1 MRILLTGA
9 SGQVG
14 GALRVPL
21 GAIGTVAAVDR
32 SQLDLSL
39 PATIP
44 SVLSEV
50 APDLIINPAAYT
62 AVDRA
67 EDEVGIAHRVNAEA
81 PGQIAAW
88 ARTRDIPL
96 IHFSTDYVFDGSGD
110 RPWREHDPTGPLSVY
125 GASKLAGEVAIR
137 QAQGPHLIVR
147 TSWVYAAQGT
157 NFLNTIARL
166 SRERSELRIVADQ
179 IGAPTPARVI
189 AHIVTTIV
197 NRCRSDLPAHLA
209 DVGGIINVAASG
221 ETSWYRLATAIV
233 DRLRARGD
241 RVQVER
247 IVPIRTQDYFAK
259 ARRPLN
265 SRLDLTRL
273 SRHFGIVPPSWERA
287 LEAELVHTSMTAPGT
302 GSSSDGTS

>member
-14 GALRVPL
+14 SALRAPL
-21 GAIGTVAAVDR
+21 GVIGTVVALGR

-50 APDLIINPAAYT
+50 APDLIVNPAAYT

-67 EDEVGIAHRVNAEA
+67 EDEVEIAYRVNAEA
-81 PGQIAAW
+81 PRQIAAW
-88 ARTRDIPL
+88 AAARGIPL
-96 IHFSTDYVFDGSGD
+96 LHFSTDYVFDGSGE

-137 QAQGPHLIVR
+137 EAHGSHLIVR

-157 NFLNTIARL
+157 NFLKTIVRL

-189 AHIVTTIV
+189 ARIVTTIIEQ
-197 NRCRSDLPAHLA
+197 CQLDLPARLA
-209 DVGGIINVAASG
+209 DVGGIVNVATSG
-221 ETSWYRLATAIV
+221 ATSWYGFATTIA
-233 DRLRARGD
+233 DRLRARED
-241 RVQVER
+241 RIRVER
-247 IVPIRTQDYFAK
+247 ILPIRTQDYPVK
-259 ARRPLN
+259 ARRPHN

-273 SRHFGIVPPSWERA
+273 SRYFGIVPPSWEDA
-287 LEAELVHTSMTAPGT
+287 LAAELVHASCYEVMKKVTPSAAP
-302 GSSSDGTS
+302 